1 MNFALTDL
9 ALLCALGSS
18 HTEISENALRGVA
31 PGMRRIAET
40 VPGKNFFFGS
50 LVRDLPE
57 AETAEENL
65 RCNRILLALVQ
76 QLAPSLQRLRER
88 YRPERVGIVLGTSNT
103 GVEEAQRA
111 VNVWLETQACPPE
124 FSLSAL
130 ELGTPAV
137 FLKKITG
144 FGGPAFSVSTACSS
158 GTKAFASARNLLKNG
173 VCDAVIV
180 GGVDSLC
187 RFAMNGFFA
196 LQALDENRA
205 LPMSRNRAGINLG
218 EGGALFVMERGNAGI
233 GVLGVGES
241 SDAYHL
247 TAPHPEGLGAKAAM
261 AAALADA
268 NLSAADIDYINLH
281 GTGTLHND
289 AMESRAV
296 YEIFGGNV
304 LCSSSKPLTGH
315 ALGSSGAIEAGLA
328 WLLLKRCC
336 GVIPHVFDG
345 ERDETLAPIRLAS
358 ATDAAVPVR
367 KILSNSFAF
376 GGSNASVILG
386 EIS

>member
-1 MNFALTDL
+1 MNFVLSDL
-9 ALLCALGSS
+9 GLLCALGSS
-18 HTEISENALRGVA
+18 LSEISENALRGTA
-31 PGMRRIAET
+31 PGMRRIADA

-50 LVRDLPE
+50 LVCDLPKTDC
-57 AETAEENL
+57 AEDNL
-65 RCNRILLALVQ
+65 RCNRILLALVR
-76 QLAPSLQRLRER
+76 QLSPSLQRLRER
-88 YRPERVGIVLGTSNT
+88 YRPERIGIVLGTSNT

-111 VNVWLETQACPPE
+111 VNAWLEMRNCPPE

-130 ELGTPAV
+130 ELGTPAA

-144 FGGPAFSVSTACSS
+144 FRGPAFSVSTACSS

-173 VCDAVIV
+173 VCDAVLV

-187 RFAMNGFFA
+187 RFAMNGFYA
-196 LQALDENRA
+196 LQALDENRTC
-205 LPMSRNRAGINLG
+205 PMSQNRAGINLG
-218 EGGALFVMERGNAGI
+218 EGGALFVMERGDEGI
-233 GVLGVGES
+233 GVLGIGES

-247 TAPHPEGLGAKAAM
+247 TAPHPDGLGAKAAM
-261 AAALADA
+261 AAALSDA
-268 NLSAADIDYINLH
+268 GLSSGDIDYINLH

-315 ALGSSGAIEAGLA
+315 ALGASGAIEAGLA
-328 WLLLKRCC
+328 CLLLKR
-336 GVIPHVFDG
+336 GFGAIPHVFDG
-345 ERDETLAPIRLAS
+345 ERDDSLAPIRLAS
-358 ATDAAVPVR
+358 VADNAVPVR

-386 EIS
+386 KIS